1 MKTILNCLFLLAL
14 SCSLGY
20 SQIVEPKPVFKNF
33 TADNGMP
40 SNEVYHVIQDSLG
53 YIWMATDNGVSR
65 FDGYTFKN
73 YGIEDGLIETA
84 IHEIYIDYKGR
95 YWFIGNSGRLTYM
108 ENGIIK
114 PYEFN
119 YRINDYVAKSRGTVK
134 KSFYVDSLNTVYL
147 SFKGYG
153 LLTINSEGI
162 VKELLST
169 EYNCNTLIEEI
180 NNETILISLSQKNNP
195 NRVVFKSPN
204 RTFAINSPK
213 IEPNKGAPFHIYFI
227 KHDKNRYTLSTMGY
241 LFRLEN
247 EKVSKSTPLG
257 KEIIWASIDDK
268 NNLWVAPIEGGVHMF
283 EKSDFWGETK
293 STFLQ
298 SEIVTSVIR
307 DFEGGY
313 WFSTLS
319 NGVFYCPNIEIL
331 VYSKDQGLPSNYI
344 TSVFVNKQ
352 GIFTGD
358 DLGTVVKINKNKI
371 QPYSIKSPYKG
382 NSPIRF
388 IGIDSTDRTLWVG
401 SFSHLHSINN
411 ETIKRYPLAH
421 NLAGSYP
428 RQMIKSTDGEYW
440 IASSWGIRK
449 FNGKEFTYNSR
460 EENEFSGMIYTV
472 FQDSSETLWMGTT
485 NGIWQYTNGSYL
497 YLGDKN
503 VLFSQPANHI
513 TAFNDKMLIASKG
526 FGLIVIRENEIHA
539 ITKKEGLL
547 SNYINKIAI
556 DSTTIWLATKNGIS
570 SVTFDKYN
578 NPIIKNIDVSAG
590 LPTNVVN
597 DIWSYG
603 NRIYAATP
611 KGLCVHEKK
620 QINPK
625 PIKSKTLITSIK
637 INGKE
642 IHALPPNP
650 SIEYSENYLTFDFV
664 GFNYR
669 KMGNI
674 NYQYRLLGVDSTW
687 ANTVSTTSTYSDLKP
702 NMYTFQVSA
711 QCHDACWCTPAEF
724 SFTIQPPFW
733 QRIWFIF
740 LLAMAFSGI
749 MFLIYK
755 IKVVSIRKRNQLINN
770 LNTYKQQSLR
780 QQMNPH
786 FLFNTLNSIQLYI
799 LEKDIISSHK
809 YLTKFAKLMRL
820 ILDNSQQTTI
830 PLKEELEALKLY
842 LELESLRLS
851 GKFEYSIDVEGD
863 ELLKQKVPTLL
874 IQPFVENSIWHGIM
888 LKQTQEGWVKIT
900 LKKVLDK
907 VVCTVEDNGIG
918 RQEAQTIRSKQDM
931 EHKSHGFKITAQRIE
946 LLNTLY
952 KNKFLIEYFDLT
964 TEAGEPNGTK
974 VEITIP
980 VNFQDE

>member
-1 MKTILNCLFLLAL
+1 M
-14 SCSLGY
+14 GY
-20 SQIVEPKPVFKNF
+20 SQIVEPTPVFKNF
-33 TADNGMP
+33 TADDGMP

-53 YIWMATDNGVSR
+53 YIWIATDNGVSR
-65 FDGYTFKN
+65 YNGYTFKN

-95 YWFIGNSGRLTYM
+95 YWFISNSGRLAYM

-114 PYEFN
+114 PYQFN
-119 YRINDYVAKSRGTVK
+119 YRINDYVAKSRGATK

-147 SFKGYG
+147 SLKSFGR
-153 LLTINSEGI
+153 LTINSEGI

-169 EYNCNTLIEEI
+169 EYNSDALIEEMDNGI
-180 NNETILISLSQKNNP
+180 TIILSSQKDNP
-195 NRVVFKSPN
+195 NRLVLKTPE
-204 RTFAINSPK
+204 RTFTISSPEISSVK
-213 IEPNKGAPFHIYFI
+213 RSPFHTYFF
-227 KHDKNRYTLSTMGY
+227 KHDKNLYTLSTMGY

-247 EKVSKSTPLG
+247 GEVTKSSLLG
-257 KEIIWASIDDK
+257 KEIIWASKDDE
-268 NNLWVAPIEGGVHMF
+268 NNIWAAPIEGGIYMF
-283 EKSDFWGETK
+283 EKSNFWSGAK
-293 STFLQ
+293 RTFLQ
-298 SEIVTSVIR
+298 EKIVTSVTR

-319 NGVFYCPNIEIL
+319 NGIFYCPNIEML
-331 VYSKDQGLPSNYI
+331 VYSQDQGLPSNYI

-358 DLGTVVKINKNKI
+358 DLGVVVKINKKKI
-371 QPYSIKSPYKG
+371 QPYNIESLYKG

-401 SFSHLHSINN
+401 SASHLHSINN
-411 ETIKRYPLAH
+411 EAIKRYPLTQNSA
-421 NLAGSYP
+421 ASYP
-428 RQMIKSTDGEYW
+428 RQMIESADGEYW

-460 EENEFSGMIYTV
+460 EKNEFSGMVYTV
-472 FQDSSETLWMGTT
+472 YQDSSGALWMGTT
-485 NGIWQYTNGSYL
+485 NGIWQYRNDSYL

-503 VLFSQPANHI
+503 ILFSQPATHI
-513 TAFNDKMLIASKG
+513 TAFKDRMLIASKG
-526 FGLIVIRENEIHA
+526 LGLIVLKDNRIDA
-539 ITKKEGLL
+539 ITQKEGLL
-547 SNYINKIAI
+547 SNHINKIAI
-556 DSTTIWLATKNGIS
+556 DSTTVWLATKNGIS
-570 SVTFDKYN
+570 SITFDKDN
-578 NPIIKNIDVSAG
+578 NAIIKNIDVSTG
-590 LPTNVVN
+590 LPTNMVN
-597 DIWSYG
+597 DICSYG
-603 NRIYAATP
+603 NKIYAATP
-611 KGLCVHEKK
+611 KGLCVFEKE
-620 QINPK
+620 QTNPSK

-642 IHALPPNP
+642 MHTIQP
-650 SIEYSENYLTFDFV
+650 SPTLEYSENYLTFDFV
-664 GFNYR
+664 GFSYR

-687 ANTVSTTSTYSDLKP
+687 VNTVSTTSTYSGLNP
-702 NMYTFQVSA
+702 NTYTFQVSA
-711 QCHDACWCTPAEF
+711 QTLDNCWCTPAEF
-724 SFTIQPPFW
+724 SFTILPPFW
-733 QRIWFIF
+733 QRIWFVI
-740 LLAMAFSGI
+740 LLAIIFSGI

-755 IKVVSIRKRNQLINN
+755 TRVVSIRKRNQLINN

-786 FLFNTLNSIQLYI
+786 FIFNTLNSIQLYI
-799 LEKDIISSHK
+799 LEKDTISSHK

-820 ILDNSQQTTI
+820 ILDNSQQSTI
-830 PLKEELEALKLY
+830 PLKDELEALKLY
-842 LELESLRLS
+842 LELESIRLS
-851 GKFEYSIDVEGD
+851 GKFEYSIDIEGD
-863 ELLKQKVPTLL
+863 ELLKQRIPTLL

-888 LKQTQEGWVKIT
+888 LKPTQEGWVKIT

-918 RQEAQTIRSKQDM
+918 RQKAQSIRSEQDM
-931 EHKSHGFKITAQRIE
+931 ERKSLGFKITAQRIE

-952 KNKFLIEYFDLT
+952 KNKFLIKYFDLT
-964 TEAGEPNGTK
+964 TKDGEPKGTK